1 MDGFDD
7 LLAPSR
13 HALEDNPFADPF
25 AKQRSSPDPW
35 ATPFAATD
43 VHAFGNTSQHFNSL
57 DSLSNN
63 GASSSEFNPSN
74 GDSMNSPGP
83 AHVADDDDDNEPLGR
98 MRSPGFRESIG
109 ASFSET
115 ATIRPATMEDY
126 PSFPSTTSPT
136 QSDHDNFSPSTHS
149 GSVTSDTQKTSLS
162 SLGSTTT
169 FSSPPPSATE
179 SSFLSPL
186 ENPSTG
192 VERSIIGLS
201 LGGETLGWQT
211 ETQTPW
217 QSEHPISI
225 PTKPT
230 QSDEDSDDDKP
241 IMQTLKHHDQDDSV
255 PVSVHTSLSH
265 SLLIC
270 FEKTSQKATRN
281 DKGIQ
286 PVFMITVDDP
296 QKVGDP
302 IRSFTMYTVHT
313 RVTLFFL
320 LRLNGPHSKKKH
332 I

>member
-1 MDGFDD
+1 MHANVSRVSANSSMDSFDD

-43 VHAFGNTSQHFNSL
+43 PHEFGNTSQHFNSL
-57 DSLSNN
+57 DSLSSNN
-63 GASSSEFNPSN
+63 YGASSSEFTPS
-74 GDSMNSPGP
+74 DSDPMNSPEP
-83 AHVADDDDDNEPLGR
+83 AHAADDGDNEPLGR

-109 ASFSET
+109 FSET

-126 PSFPSTTSPT
+126 PSFPSTASPT
-136 QSDHDNFSPSTHS
+136 QSDHDSPSTHG
-149 GSVTSDTQKTSLS
+149 GSVTSDTQKTSMS
-162 SLGSTTT
+162 SLGSTT

-211 ETQTPW
+211 EDQTPW
-217 QSEHPISI
+217 QTEHEHPIPIS
-225 PTKPT
+225 TKLAQP
-230 QSDEDSDDDKP
+230 DEDSDDDKP

-255 PVSVHTSLSH
+255 PVSVHTLSPIPIHCSL
-265 SLLIC
+265 
-270 FEKTSQKATRN
+270 F
-281 DKGIQ
+281 
-286 PVFMITVDDP
+286 
-296 QKVGDP
+296 
-302 IRSFTMYTVHT
+302 
-313 RVTLFFL
+313 
-320 LRLNGPHSKKKH
+320 
-332 I
+332 

>member
-1 MDGFDD
+1 MDSFDD

-43 VHAFGNTSQHFNSL
+43 PHTFGNTSQHFNSL

-63 GASSSEFNPSN
+63 NYGASSSEFKPSG
-74 GDSMNSPGP
+74 GDPMNSPGP
-83 AHVADDDDDNEPLGR
+83 THAADDDDNEPLGR
-98 MRSPGFRESIG
+98 MRSPGFRESTG

-126 PSFPSTTSPT
+126 HPSFPSTTSPT
-136 QSDHDNFSPSTHS
+136 QSDHDNLSPSTHS
-149 GSVTSDTQKTSLS
+149 GSVTSDTQKTSMS
-162 SLGSTTT
+162 SLGSTT
-169 FSSPPPSATE
+169 FSSPPSSATE
-179 SSFLSPL
+179 SSILSPL

-217 QSEHPISI
+217 ESEHEHPISI
-225 PTKPT
+225 KLV

-255 PVSVHTSLSH
+255 PVSVHTMCPIHCSFKFVLSRH
-265 SLLIC
+265 LRKQ
-270 FEKTSQKATRN
+270 FEMTKESN
-281 DKGIQ
+281 LY
-286 PVFMITVDDP
+286 
-296 QKVGDP
+296 
-302 IRSFTMYTVHT
+302 S
-313 RVTLFFL
+313 
-320 LRLNGPHSKKKH
+320 
-332 I
+332 

>member
-35 ATPFAATD
+35 ATPFATTD
-43 VHAFGNTSQHFNSL
+43 SHGFDSQHFNSL
-57 DSLSNN
+57 DSLNN
-63 GASSSEFNPSN
+63 DKFGPSDN
-74 GDSMNSPGP
+74 DPMNLPGP
-83 AHVADDDDDNEPLGR
+83 AHAADDDDEPLGR

-115 ATIRPATMEDY
+115 ATIRPATTEDY
-126 PSFPSTTSPT
+126 PSFPSTTSPS
-136 QSDHDNFSPSTHS
+136 QSDHDNLSPSTHS

-162 SLGSTTT
+162 SLGSST

-179 SSFLSPL
+179 PSFLSPL

-225 PTKPT
+225 PTKLA
-230 QSDEDSDDDKP
+230 QSDEDSDDDRP
-241 IMQTLKHHDQDDSV
+241 IMRMLKHHDQDDSV
-255 PVSVHTSLSH
+255 PVSVHILCPIHCSFV
-265 SLLIC
+265 
-270 FEKTSQKATRN
+270 FEKTSQKAIRN
-281 DKGIQ
+281 DNGIQ

-313 RVTLFFL
+313 RVTLFSL
-320 LRLNGPHSKKKH
+320 
-332 I
+332 

>member
-1 MDGFDD
+1 MDSFDD

-43 VHAFGNTSQHFNSL
+43 PHAFGNTSQHFNSL

-63 GASSSEFNPSN
+63 NYGTSSSEFKPSD
-74 GDSMNSPGP
+74 GGPMNSLGP
-83 AHVADDDDDNEPLGR
+83 ANAADDDNEPLGR

-136 QSDHDNFSPSTHS
+136 QSDHDNLSPSTHR
-149 GSVTSDTQKTSLS
+149 GSVTTDTPASLRS
-162 SLGSTTT
+162 TT

-179 SSFLSPL
+179 SSLLSPL
-186 ENPSTG
+186 GNSTIG
-192 VERSIIGLS
+192 VERSNIGLS

-211 ETQTPW
+211 ETPTPW

-225 PTKPT
+225 PTKLA
-230 QSDEDSDDDKP
+230 QLDEDSDDDKP
-241 IMQTLKHHDQDDSV
+241 IMQMLKHHDQDDIA
-255 PVSVHTSLSH
+255 PVSVHTLCPIHCSFVLRRH
-265 SLLIC
+265 LRKQ
-270 FEKTSQKATRN
+270 FEMI
-281 DKGIQ
+281 KG
-286 PVFMITVDDP
+286 
-296 QKVGDP
+296 
-302 IRSFTMYTVHT
+302 SNLY
-313 RVTLFFL
+313 
-320 LRLNGPHSKKKH
+320 S
-332 I
+332 

>member
-25 AKQRSSPDPW
+25 AKDRSSPDPW

-43 VHAFGNTSQHFNSL
+43 SHTFGNTSQHFNSL
-57 DSLSNN
+57 DSLSIN
-63 GASSSEFNPSN
+63 GTSSSEFKPSD
-74 GDSMNSPGP
+74 GDPMNSPGP
-83 AHVADDDDDNEPLGR
+83 AHAADDDDNEPLGR

-115 ATIRPATMEDY
+115 ATIRPETMEDY
-126 PSFPSTTSPT
+126 PSTTSPT
-136 QSDHDNFSPSTHS
+136 RSDHDNLSPSTHS

-162 SLGSTTT
+162 SLGSAT
-169 FSSPPPSATE
+169 FSSPLPSATE

-186 ENPSTG
+186 EKPSTG

-211 ETQTPW
+211 EAQTPW

-225 PTKPT
+225 PTKPA

-255 PVSVHTSLSH
+255 PVSAHTLCPIHCS
-265 SLLIC
+265 
-270 FEKTSQKATRN
+270 FENIHCSFVLRRHLRKQFEMTRESN
-281 DKGIQ
+281 LY
-286 PVFMITVDDP
+286 
-296 QKVGDP
+296 
-302 IRSFTMYTVHT
+302 S
-313 RVTLFFL
+313 
-320 LRLNGPHSKKKH
+320 
-332 I
+332 